1 MMLDV
6 HTIAIVVYTAISL
19 NNSFSSCMCMRQEH
33 VTLHDVEVSQLYD
46 QIRQYLKDQKLD
58 IIHEG
63 KEDNYWDLKA
73 HKGTR
78 GSVIIG
84 NVRDVEVMISGTK
97 ETGHDLVL
105 RTGAWGK
112 DIIVPTAIATV
123 ATAGIATVPVAL
135 AEIYRAHAF
144 EKHFWDFIRKTTSEI
159 GKGKAEM
166 SSPVT
171 ITS

>member
-1 MMLDV
+1 
-6 HTIAIVVYTAISL
+6 
-19 NNSFSSCMCMRQEH
+19 MRQEH
-33 VTLHDVEVSQLYD
+33 VTLKNAEISQLFD
-46 QIRQYLKDQKLD
+46 RIKKHLQEIELD
-58 IIHEG
+58 VIHEE
-63 KEDNYWDLKA
+63 KQKDYWNLKA
-73 HKGTR
+73 HKGSK
-78 GSVIIG
+78 GSIVVG
-84 NVRDVEVMISGTK
+84 NIRDVEVMISGTK

-112 DIIVPTAIATV
+112 DIIVPTAIAGA
-123 ATAGIATVPVAL
+123 ATAGIAAVPVAL